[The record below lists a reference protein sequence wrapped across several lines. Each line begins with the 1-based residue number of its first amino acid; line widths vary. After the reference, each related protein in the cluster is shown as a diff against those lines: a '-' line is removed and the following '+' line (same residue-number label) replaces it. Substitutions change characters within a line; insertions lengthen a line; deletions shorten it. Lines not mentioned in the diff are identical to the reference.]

1 MINAAIVGLGRWGQN
16 LVNSI
21 QGKSDK
27 IRIVAGVTRTR
38 EKAAGY
44 AKRQD
49 FPLYD
54 NYGKVLV
61 SPRVEAIVLAT
72 PHSQHAVQI
81 IAAAKAGK
89 HVFTEKPFALTRQD
103 AAACIKA
110 CANNNVTLAVGYN
123 WRFQPALQEIKRML
137 DAGRHPACA

>member
-27 IRIVAGVTRTR
+27 IRIVAGVTRTL
-38 EKAAGY
+38 EKAVDY
-44 AKRQD
+44 AKQQD

-54 NYGKVLV
+54 NYGKVLADPGV
-61 SPRVEAIVLAT
+61 NAIVLAT
-72 PHSQHAVQI
+72 PHSQHAEQI
-81 IAAAKAGK
+81 IAAAKSGK

-103 AAACIKA
+103 AEA
-110 CANNNVTLAVGYN
+110 
-123 WRFQPALQEIKRML
+123 RPARNT
-137 DAGRHPACA
+137 R